1 MSSQRCTLFRVAGFR
16 AIILCGVALALSA
29 IAPAAMAQSANTI
42 SDSSYPKVWI
52 DPATQLL
59 WTIEDNGS
67 DISRDAAANYCKA
80 LKLSTYSDWRLPT
93 IQELQTIYSTSG
105 KFSMNYYGHRDVIH
119 IKGSLSP
126 TGDSWSSTHGDRP
139 SSGFVFNF
147 LEGKQEGSDAS
158 TGKLHR
164 ALCVRGTPDAAALA
178 RSNTPPLPSSA
189 SQPSVANPPESKID
203 DSSAIAGLNLSM
215 TLAQI
220 RAAVHGKYP
229 HATSS
234 KMTATIALHGKNQ
247 TLPIGEYFIITPT
260 HDQFDK
266 DEQLVHSGEF
276 IQILY
281 SPPTNTPFAIIHFH
295 GYRPSEYI
303 SRDSVEKALLQK
315 FGPPVQPLSEAKKIS
330 NFLWIA
336 RTHYKLVGLDHFIF
350 DRQPTDAPKCG
361 MRDLFREVSGLHS
374 FLYENSYHGY
384 MNIEPDLGGE
394 NAQLTS
400 DIADA
405 IREPD
410 VYAGCGLILEAAV
423 FESGNDRDRA
433 NEIMEKFVD
442 FDKASEAFQALSD
455 WAKKMD
461 QENRANEKK
470 SAVKPDL

>member
-1 MSSQRCTLFRVAGFR
+1 
-16 AIILCGVALALSA
+16 
-29 IAPAAMAQSANTI
+29 
-42 SDSSYPKVWI
+42 
-52 DPATQLL
+52 
-59 WTIEDNGS
+59 
-67 DISRDAAANYCKA
+67 
-80 LKLSTYSDWRLPT
+80 LSTYSDWRLPT
-93 IQELQTIYSTSG
+93 IQELQTIYSLNG
-105 KFSMNYYGHRDVIH
+105 KLLRNYYGLPAYDEIR

-126 TGDSWSSTHGDRP
+126 TGDSWSSTQGDH
-139 SSGFVFNF
+139 SSFGLVFNF
-147 LEGKQEGSDAS
+147 LKGEREASDVS
-158 TGKLHR
+158 VSKLHR

-178 RSNTPPLPSSA
+178 RSNTALSSPMA
-189 SQPSVANPPESKID
+189 SQPSADTPPESKID
-203 DSSAIAGLNLSM
+203 DSSTLDGLSLKM

-220 RAAVHGKYP
+220 RAAVHAKYP

-234 KMTATIALHGKNQ
+234 KMAATIALHGKNQ

-266 DEQLVHSGEF
+266 DQQPVHSGEF

-315 FGPPVQPLSEAKKIS
+315 FGPPVQPLSEAKKTS

-400 DIADA
+400 DIADD

-410 VYAGCGLILEAAV
+410 VYSGCGLILEAAV
-423 FESGNDRDRA
+423 FEPGNDRDRVS
-433 NEIMEKFVD
+433 EIMEKFVD
-442 FDKASEAFQALSD
+442 FDKASKAFQALSD
-455 WAKKMD
+455 WAKKTD
-461 QENRANEKK
+461 QENRTNEKK